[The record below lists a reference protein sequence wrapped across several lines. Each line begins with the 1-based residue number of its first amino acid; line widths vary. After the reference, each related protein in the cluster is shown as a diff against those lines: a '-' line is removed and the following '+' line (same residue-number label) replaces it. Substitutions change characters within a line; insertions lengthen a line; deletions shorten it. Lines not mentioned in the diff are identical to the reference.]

1 MMTNLIDKIEARYA
15 ENKNSFKTYAT
26 YKNAERAIIPQLLE
40 VAVMHDLPMDM
51 VYMPVQIPSCG
62 RWTVVVMY
70 ASWMKKHDL
79 GAYVFEF
86 SSRGFWQA

>member
-1 MMTNLIDKIEARYA
+1 
-15 ENKNSFKTYAT
+15 
-26 YKNAERAIIPQLLE
+26 
-40 VAVMHDLPMDM
+40 M

-70 ASWMKKHDL
+70 ASWMQKHDL
-79 GAYVFEF
+79 GGYVFEF